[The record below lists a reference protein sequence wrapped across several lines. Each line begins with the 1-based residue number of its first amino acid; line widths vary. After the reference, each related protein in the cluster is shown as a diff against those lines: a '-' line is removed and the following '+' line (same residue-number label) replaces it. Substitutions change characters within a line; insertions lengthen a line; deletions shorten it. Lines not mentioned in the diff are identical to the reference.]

1 MKKQESGKLETPF
14 GGERITMTAQ
24 HEDRFIRQKEKA

>member
-1 MKKQESGKLETPF
+1 MKKEENGRRETPF

-24 HEDRFIRQKEKA
+24 HENRFVRQKEKA

>member
-1 MKKQESGKLETPF
+1 MEKQENGKRETPF

-24 HEDRFIRQKEKA
+24 HEDRFVRQKEKA